1 MDQSLSLT
9 IKDEEFIF
17 DYRRAIFWPKKQVLL
32 TTDLHWGKTDY
43 FQKHG
48 IAVPDKVFDEDLN
61 RLAKVISDY
70 QVKTMV
76 VLGDLI
82 HHEKSLSPELIERI
96 ASFRENNPCELILIK
111 GNHDRYTVFPE
122 SWGIVEEQEMTV
134 GDFFFTH
141 EYQEKNKKF
150 QFSGHIHPMMKFKS
164 GSDSFRLPIFML
176 SHKSCLVPAFSH
188 LTGGQDMKLK
198 PKQKAIAVTDDGLMP
213 LESS

>member
-1 MDQSLSLT
+1 MDQSLKLT
-9 IKDEEFIF
+9 IKDEEFVF
-17 DYRRAIFWPKKQVLL
+17 DCRRAIFWPRKHVLL

-61 RLAKVISDY
+61 RLAQVISDY

-82 HHEKSLSPELIERI
+82 HHEKSLSRGLIERV
-96 ASFRENNPCELILIK
+96 AHFRESNPCELILIK
-111 GNHDRYTVFPE
+111 GNHDRYTDFPE
-122 SWGIVEEQEMTV
+122 SWGIVEEKEMTV
-134 GDFFFTH
+134 GEFFFTH

-176 SHKSCLVPAFSH
+176 SQRSCLVPAFSH
-188 LTGGQDMKLK
+188 LTGGQDMKLR
-198 PKQKAIAVTDDGLMP
+198 PKQKAIAVTDDGLM
-213 LESS
+213 LFEK